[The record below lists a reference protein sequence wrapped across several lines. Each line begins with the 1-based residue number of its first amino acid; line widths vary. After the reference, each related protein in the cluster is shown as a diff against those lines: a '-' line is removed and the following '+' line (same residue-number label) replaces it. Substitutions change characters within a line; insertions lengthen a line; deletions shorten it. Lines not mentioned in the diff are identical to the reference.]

1 MTSSG
6 TSSSWWS
13 QAACQ
18 SADPELFFPI
28 SALDA
33 SARDVVRAK
42 AICGLCSV
50 RPQCLAHAM
59 EAGSLQGIWGGTTEA
74 ERRRLR
80 GRATRARRRLAAQA
94 TAASTAAPRR
104 TAASTRRTH
113 VSGR

>member
-1 MTSSG
+1 MTSTG
-6 TSSSWWS
+6 TSSTWWS

-33 SARDVVRAK
+33 TARDVVRAK
-42 AICGLCSV
+42 AICARCGV

-59 EAGSLQGIWGGTTEA
+59 ESGPLQGIWGGTTEA

-80 GRATRARRRLAAQA
+80 GRATRAKRRMAAQA
-94 TAASTAAPRR
+94 AAAPAAAPRRTTAAPRR
-104 TAASTRRTH
+104 ARLG
-113 VSGR
+113 GR

>member
-1 MTSSG
+1 MTSYG

-33 SARDVVRAK
+33 SAPDIARAK
-42 AICGLCSV
+42 AICSRCGV

-59 EAGSLQGIWGGTTEA
+59 ESGPLQGIWGGTTEDD
-74 ERRRLR
+74 RRRLR
-80 GRATRARRRLAAQA
+80 GRATRAKRRRM
-94 TAASTAAPRR
+94 APVAPSRR
-104 TAASTRRTH
+104 TR
-113 VSGR
+113 VGGR